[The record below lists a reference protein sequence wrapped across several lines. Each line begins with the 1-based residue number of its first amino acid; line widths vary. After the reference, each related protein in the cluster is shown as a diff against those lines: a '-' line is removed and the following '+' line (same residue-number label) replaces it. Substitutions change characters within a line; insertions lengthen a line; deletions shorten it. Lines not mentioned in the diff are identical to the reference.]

1 MPRAHR
7 GGTTPKKAG
16 ASRTIRPESSRLPD
30 QGIIEEFGLP
40 SWFPD
45 EEVPLAVARFCSD
58 TDHKPLAYALGLADE
73 RGFEP
78 VCRPVPHIGPGLVVI
93 GLSVGGKQV
102 PLMAKVGKG

>member
-1 MPRAHR
+1 MPKSAAAHR
-7 GGTTPKKAG
+7 
-16 ASRTIRPESSRLPD
+16 TIQPESCRLPD
-30 QGIIEEFGLP
+30 HEIIEEFGLP

-45 EEVPLAVARFCSD
+45 EEVPLAVARLCSD

-78 VCRPVPHIGPGLVVI
+78 VCRPIPHIGPGLVAI
-93 GLSVGGKQV
+93 GLSVAGKQV